1 MHRTI
6 ALVAALAAALIW
18 AIVAAVP
25 PTPRGADAPAAAF
38 SAARAFADIE
48 ALSRTPRPIG
58 SDGHARGIA
67 YLSARLRTL
76 GAEVSEQPV
85 PLDRKTLD
93 RLGKWSGRTE
103 TAVTGRN
110 LIGLFPGRD
119 GSKPALLLMAHHDS
133 VWGSPG
139 AADDAM
145 GVAAALEVARALR
158 VQGRTERDVI
168 LLFTDSEELGLN
180 GAKAFFGDGAPPHPL
195 AAHVGAIVNMEA
207 RGAAGRANMFETGS
221 GNGEMM
227 RLYADRVAR
236 PATNSLAVLIYDL
249 MPNYTD
255 YTVAKRKGIP
265 GFNLATLD
273 RAFAYHSPL
282 ATPAV
287 VDPGSVQ
294 DMGDQALALAAA
306 LAFAPELPAR
316 SDNAAFADLL
326 GRVTIVYPAAAGWGL
341 LIISAALVGAA
352 WWRRRPALRTVGGAA
367 VLVAAILL
375 HGALLLTVYNA
386 VSGSG
391 DANYYDRLAA
401 LPRLETVAGLLVAAL
416 LLLLPLFRR
425 TDPRMVAIGP
435 AMALMWVGL
444 LTGGAIVAV
453 IPLALLAMAAAF
465 FLPADDGEAPTAAIL
480 LLLLAATA
488 VQATQPTAGP
498 LLQWPLLLGAVAL
511 AGRAWLPRGAA
522 LALTATCAAAGVGHL
537 LTQAHFIFLG
547 IGAELPAVMI
557 VLLFAAMPLLLP
569 LLPERTPRWMPAAAL
584 AAALAITLWVRLDPI
599 APSVAVY
606 SQAEGGKKT
615 KG

>member
-1 MHRTI
+1 M
-6 ALVAALAAALIW
+6 
-18 AIVAAVP
+18 
-25 PTPRGADAPAAAF
+25 
-38 SAARAFADIE
+38 
-48 ALSRTPRPIG
+48 
-58 SDGHARGIA
+58 
-67 YLSARLRTL
+67 
-76 GAEVSEQPV
+76 SEQPV

-119 GSKPALLLMAHHDS
+119 RARPALLLMAHHDS

-145 GVAAALEVARALR
+145 GVAAALEIARALR
-158 VQGRTERDVI
+158 AQGTTERDVI

-207 RGAAGRANMFETGS
+207 RGGGRANMFETGP

-227 RLYADRVAR
+227 QLYADRVTR

-255 YTVAKRKGIP
+255 YTIAKHKGVP

-294 DMGDQALALAAA
+294 DMGDQALALASA
-306 LAFAPELPAR
+306 LAFAAELPAR

-341 LIISAALVGAA
+341 LLVSAALVGAA
-352 WWRRRPALRTVGGAA
+352 WRRRRPAPRAVGGAA
-367 VLVAAILL
+367 VLIAAILL

-416 LLLLPLFRR
+416 LLLLPFFRR
-425 TDPRMVAIGP
+425 TDPRMVAVGP

-444 LTGGAIVAV
+444 LTGGSIVVV
-453 IPLALLAMAAAF
+453 IPLALLAMGAAF
-465 FLPADDGEAPTAAIL
+465 FLPADDSEAPSR
-480 LLLLAATA
+480 
-488 VQATQPTAGP
+488 QSCCCCSPQPPSRRRSRPQVRCCNGHCCSARWRWRAGP
-498 LLQWPLLLGAVAL
+498 GCR
-511 AGRAWLPRGAA
+511 RARGW
-522 LALTATCAAAGVGHL
+522 
-537 LTQAHFIFLG
+537 
-547 IGAELPAVMI
+547 
-557 VLLFAAMPLLLP
+557 
-569 LLPERTPRWMPAAAL
+569 R
-584 AAALAITLWVRLDPI
+584 
-599 APSVAVY
+599 
-606 SQAEGGKKT
+606 
-615 KG
+615 